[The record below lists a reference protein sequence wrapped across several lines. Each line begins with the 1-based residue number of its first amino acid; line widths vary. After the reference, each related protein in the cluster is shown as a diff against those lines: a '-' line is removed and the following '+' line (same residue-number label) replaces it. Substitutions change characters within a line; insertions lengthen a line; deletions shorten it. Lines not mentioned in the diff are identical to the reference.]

1 MPDKRIAHLQDL
13 YSLLRQLEMALGE
26 RGRLLIAPVV
36 LDGHKGEFTFFR
48 TVESNKTAT
57 AVIGVV
63 VDRTTANPELA
74 PNLFL

>member
-48 TVESNKTAT
+48 TVER
-57 AVIGVV
+57 IGQIR
-63 VDRTTANPELA
+63 DRVLA
-74 PNLFL
+74 WSASEHMR

>member
-36 LDGHKGEFTFFR
+36 LDCHKGEFTFFR
-48 TVESNKTAT
+48 TVERIAQ
-57 AVIGVV
+57 IR
-63 VDRTTANPELA
+63 DRVLA
-74 PNLFL
+74 WSASERMR